1 MTVYQ
6 EYTYQIFT
14 DATADLNEYLIWGL
28 PPIEIM
34 PMPVEIGGREYQC
47 GPDGDISAEQFYEL
61 QRNGCFASTSQINP
75 AMFAEYF
82 EPCLKMGKD
91 ILYLCFT
98 SGLSGTYQSACLCI
112 RELEEKYPERKILCV
127 DTLCAS
133 VGEGFLVHEALKKQ
147 ANGMNIDDL
156 YQWVMEYRL
165 KVCHWFTVDTFEH
178 LKHGGRVSAASAAV
192 GTVLQIKPLLHVD
205 EEGKLKVAEKPRGRK
220 KAIAS
225 QLSRMEKGWCPQIAK
240 TVIIGHGDNSEAA
253 AVLKT
258 EVFKKFPEAEI
269 YLADIGPVIGSHTG
283 PGMLALIYMGDNR

>member
-14 DATADLNEYLIWGL
+14 DATADLNEDLIQGL
-28 PPIEIM
+28 PSIEIM

-47 GPDGDISAEQFYEL
+47 GPDGDISAGQFYEL

-75 AMFAEYF
+75 AMFSEYF
-82 EPCLKMGKD
+82 EPYLKMGKD

-98 SGLSGTYQSACLCI
+98 SGLSGTYQSACLSI
-112 RELEEKYPERKILCV
+112 EELKERYPERQIVCV

-147 ANGMNIDDL
+147 AEGFDMDTL
-156 YQWVMEYRL
+156 CKWVLDHRL
-165 KVCHWFTVDTFEH
+165 QVCHWFTVDTFEH

-205 EEGKLKVAEKPRGRK
+205 EEGKLKVAEKPRGQK

-225 QLSRMEKGWCPQIAK
+225 QIARMEKGWQPEITK
-240 TVIIGHGDNSEAA
+240 TVIIGHGDNQEAA
-253 AVLKT
+253 VALKT
-258 EVFKKFPEAEI
+258 EVLKKIPESEI
-269 YLADIGPVIGSHTG
+269 YLSDIGPVIGSHTG